1 MTAATT
7 AGETTPP
14 RRSGREL
21 AASRCRDLLS
31 SHDVGR
37 IAWTA
42 AHGPELFPVSYVY
55 HDGMIIFRTSPYG
68 VLSELIRPTD
78 VVFEVDE
85 LDRTR
90 RTGWSVIA
98 RGRAAA
104 IPDPA
109 GQNELWASYHAL
121 PWADGS
127 RLLVIGIAVRQVT
140 GRTFGRDPDED

>member
-1 MTAATT
+1 MTAS
-7 AGETTPP
+7 AGGDRSSRP
-14 RRSGREL
+14 RYVEL
-21 AASRCRDLLS
+21 PTSRCRQLLGQEE
-31 SHDVGR
+31 VGR

-68 VLSELIRPTD
+68 VLSELVRPTD

-85 LDRTR
+85 LDHIR

-104 IPDPA
+104 IPPPS
-109 GQNELWASYHAL
+109 GQDELWAAYRAQ
-121 PWADGS
+121 PWADGTRS
-127 RLLVIGIAVRQVT
+127 LVIGIEVRQLG
-140 GRTFGRDPDED
+140 GRSFGPDRDAD